1 LAVRS
6 GEVLSGQRPDTCYSR
21 LMSDRAIKARR
32 HRLEVRV
39 TPDQDALI
47 RQAAD
52 LEDTTVTAFVL
63 EAVTTRAKGVVK
75 QHQDVV
81 LSNQAFD
88 RFITELDKPA
98 KPVPELVDLF
108 KNNPKLRE
116 A

>member
-1 LAVRS
+1 MAEPVTTS
-6 GEVLSGQRPDTCYSR
+6 
-21 LMSDRAIKARR
+21 RR

-39 TPDQDALI
+39 TAEQDALI

-63 EAVTTRAKGVVK
+63 DTVTSRAKRVVR
-75 QHQDVV
+75 QHRDLV
-81 LSNQAFD
+81 LSNEAFD

-98 KPVPELVDLF
+98 KPVPELVELF
-108 KNNPKLRE
+108 KKHPKLPE

>member
-1 LAVRS
+1 MTDHAI
-6 GEVLSGQRPDTCYSR
+6 RP
-21 LMSDRAIKARR
+21 RR

-39 TPDQDALI
+39 TPEQDALI

-63 EAVTTRAKGVVK
+63 DTVTSRARGVVK
-75 QHQDVV
+75 QHQDLV

-88 RFITELDKPA
+88 LFMTELDKPA
-98 KPVPELVDLF
+98 MPVPELVDLF
-108 KNNPKLRE
+108 EKNPKLRE

>member
-1 LAVRS
+1 
-6 GEVLSGQRPDTCYSR
+6 
-21 LMSDRAIKARR
+21 MSDPATQPRR

-39 TPDQDALI
+39 TPEQDALI

-63 EAVTTRAKGVVK
+63 DTVTSRAKGVVK
-75 QHQDVV
+75 RHQDLV
-81 LSNQAFD
+81 LSNEAFD
-88 RFITELDKPA
+88 RFIAELDKPA